1 MRLSIKNEFKVII
14 ALALALVIV
23 ITAADIHPLRVALGL
38 PFVLFFPG
46 YTLIAAL
53 FPGREDLDGIERV
66 ALSFG
71 LSIAV
76 VPLIGLL
83 LNYTPWGIRLYPI
96 LISLNLFVLAMS
108 VLGWYRRKGLPEE
121 KRLVIGINIS
131 LPQWKEMKK
140 VDRVLSVLLAA
151 SILFAIGTL
160 AYVITTPK
168 IGEKFTEFYILGP
181 GGKAEGYPRD
191 LKAGQ
196 EGSVILGAVNHEH
209 GPEEYKVE
217 VKARGYTISTINAIA
232 LDHEGKFESPLK
244 FKLLEPGQNIK
255 VEFLLYRK
263 HDTEPYRSLHLW
275 VNILNS

>member
-1 MRLSIKNEFKVII
+1 VSFAIKNEFKVII
-14 ALALALVIV
+14 GLSLILVLL
-23 ITAADIHPLRVALGL
+23 ITAADVHTLRVALGL

-96 LISLNLFVLAMS
+96 LFSLNLFVLAMS

-131 LPQWKEMKK
+131 LPQWTEMKK
-140 VDRVLSVLLAA
+140 VDRALSVLLAA
-151 SILFAIGTL
+151 SILFAVGTL

-168 IGEKFTEFYILGP
+168 IGERFTEFYILGP

-196 EGSVILGAVNHEH
+196 EGSVILGAVNHEY
-209 GPEEYKVE
+209 GPEEYRVE
-217 VKARGYTISTINAIA
+217 IKARDYTIGGLNPIA
-232 LDHEGKFESPLK
+232 LDHEGKFENPVK
-244 FKLLEPGQNIK
+244 FMLLEPGQNIK
-255 VEFLLYRK
+255 VKFLLYRK
-263 HDTEPYRSLHLW
+263 GDCDPYRSLHLW
-275 VNILNS
+275 VNVLP

>member
-1 MRLSIKNEFKVII
+1 MSFAIKNEFKVII
-14 ALALALVIV
+14 GLSLILVLL
-23 ITAADIHPLRVALGL
+23 ITAADVHTLRVALGL

-96 LISLNLFVLAMS
+96 LFSLNLFVLAMS

-131 LPQWKEMKK
+131 LPQWTEMKK
-140 VDRVLSVLLAA
+140 VDRALSVLLAA
-151 SILFAIGTL
+151 SILFAVGTL

-168 IGEKFTEFYILGP
+168 IGERFTEFYILGP

-196 EGSVILGAVNHEH
+196 EGSVILGAVNHEY
-209 GPEEYKVE
+209 GPEEYRVE
-217 VKARGYTISTINAIA
+217 IKARDYTIGGLNPIA
-232 LDHEGKFESPLK
+232 LDHEGKFENPVK
-244 FKLLEPGQNIK
+244 FMLLEPGQNIK
-255 VEFLLYRK
+255 VKFLLYRK
-263 HDTEPYRSLHLW
+263 GDCDPYRSLHLW
-275 VNILNS
+275 VNVLP

>member
-1 MRLSIKNEFKVII
+1 MSLI
-14 ALALALVIV
+14 LVLL
-23 ITAADIHPLRVALGL
+23 ITAADVHTLRVALGL

-96 LISLNLFVLAMS
+96 LFSLNLFVLAMS

-131 LPQWKEMKK
+131 LPQWTEMKK
-140 VDRVLSVLLAA
+140 VDRALSVLLAA
-151 SILFAIGTL
+151 SILFAVGTL

-168 IGEKFTEFYILGP
+168 IGERFTEFYILGP

-196 EGSVILGAVNHEH
+196 EGSVILGAVNHEY
-209 GPEEYKVE
+209 GPEEYRVE
-217 VKARGYTISTINAIA
+217 IKARDYTIGGLNPIA
-232 LDHEGKFESPLK
+232 LDHEGKFENPVK
-244 FKLLEPGQNIK
+244 FMLLEPGQNIK
-255 VEFLLYRK
+255 VKFLLYRK
-263 HDTEPYRSLHLW
+263 GDCDPYRSLHLW
-275 VNILNS
+275 VNVLP